1 MTTSSKNK
9 LSQCRTRDA
18 LFNVLAAECERMHF
32 DYDMAQSMRKNA
44 ARARERMMWSV
55 AEVIVFADKLEMKL

>member
-1 MTTSSKNK
+1 MTTAAKNK

-18 LFNVLAAECERMHF
+18 LYNVLAIECEQMNF

-44 ARARERMMWSV
+44 ARARDRMMWGV
-55 AEVIVFADKLEMKL
+55 AEVIGFAGKLESEL

>member
-1 MTTSSKNK
+1 MTTAAKNK
-9 LSQCRTRDA
+9 LAQCRTRDA
-18 LFNVLAAECERMHF
+18 LYNVLAIECEGLGF

-44 ARARERMMWSV
+44 ARARDRMMWGV

>member
-1 MTTSSKNK
+1 MTTASKNK

-18 LFNVLAAECERMHF
+18 LFNVLAIECEQMHF

-55 AEVIVFADKLEMKL
+55 AEVINFAEKVEGEL

>member
-1 MTTSSKNK
+1 MTTAAKNK

-18 LFNVLAAECERMHF
+18 LYNVLAIECEQLGF

-44 ARARERMMWSV
+44 ARARDRMMWSV
-55 AEVIVFADKLEMKL
+55 AEVIGFAGKLESEL

>member
-1 MTTSSKNK
+1 MTTAAKNK

-18 LFNVLAAECERMHF
+18 LYNVLAIECEHMNF

-44 ARARERMMWSV
+44 ARARIATKFSV
-55 AEVIVFADKLEMKL
+55 AEIINWAERVESGL

>member
-1 MTTSSKNK
+1 MTTASKNK

-18 LFNVLAAECERMHF
+18 LFNVLAIECERMHF

-44 ARARERMMWSV
+44 ARARERMMWGV
-55 AEVIVFADKLEMKL
+55 AEVINFAEKVESGL

>member
-1 MTTSSKNK
+1 MTTASKNK

-18 LFNVLAAECERMHF
+18 LFNVLAIECEHMHF

-44 ARARERMMWSV
+44 ARARIAANFDVVEIINWAERVEPS
-55 AEVIVFADKLEMKL
+55 L

>member
-1 MTTSSKNK
+1 MTTASKNK

-18 LFNVLAAECERMHF
+18 LFNVLAIECEGLGF
-32 DYDMAQSMRKNA
+32 DYDMMQSMRKNS

-55 AEVIVFADKLEMKL
+55 AEVINFAERVESSL